1 MKNFF
6 DSKRPALWITATVAA
21 AAVVPAVILLKKSR
35 QPKLLF
41 DQSYFVCEIVYQAPF
56 YSFSCTPETA
66 PLFRI
71 SGDYELYSKG
81 DMPDQGDQ
89 ASWVNLG
96 PMLEFV
102 LDEDHFD
109 NLFFTGK
116 EREIARIRRRNAKA
130 WRLDI
135 SQDQKEVFYY
145 LLRQKNGQIYL
156 VYGYHADG
164 QKSPETRSS
173 IIRWLFK
180 LSPSSSSDKS
190 CRTIANP

>member
-41 DQSYFVCEIVYQAPF
+41 DQPYFVGEIVYQAPF

-66 PLFRI
+66 PLFRL
-71 SGDYELYSKG
+71 SGDLELHSKG
-81 DMPDQGDQ
+81 DMAGQKDEAGW
-89 ASWVNLG
+89 AKLG
-96 PMLEFV
+96 SMREFV
-102 LDEDHFD
+102 LDQDHFD

-116 EREIARIRRRNAKA
+116 EREIARIRRRNARA

-145 LLRQKNGQIYL
+145 LLQQKNGQVL
-156 VYGYHADG
+156 LAYGYHADG
-164 QKSPETRSS
+164 QKGPESRSS
-173 IIRWLFK
+173 TIRWLFR
-180 LSPSSSSDKS
+180 LNPSTSD
-190 CRTIANP
+190 